1 MSSTLES
8 TPTGETS
15 LFQDAEEK
23 GSVIRN
29 AETSQQVVVSEALVP
44 PLPAAPPAVVTAG
57 QKRKSET
64 QLTNPTN
71 ATKQKNNATPSKS
84 TGGKSGSKLP
94 MSKAREIR
102 LEQNRKAARESRR
115 RKKVMIEELQR
126 SVIFFSRAN
135 SLLKQQNEEW
145 SRMLIQAQAFIS
157 QQHPQQNNLSQGAMG
172 SITAEANKTATTGVT
187 PVANPQSQPQNA
199 FPANGSSTNVDSTSN
214 QANNPSQVTQ
224 DQAGAY
230 NQGGSGTNTASNDI
244 SAPAGATGATQNTGT
259 TDGAVSNSSQ
269 TDSQNTNPNTN
280 APGAPAAPVPFNF
293 QTANPTFPG
302 QYPLNTGAHPYTD
315 AINASTYAL
324 QQQAQN
330 AVATANP
337 AAAFGMNHYATGGA
351 FASHPG
357 APAANNNV
365 LAQHF
370 AAQMN
375 PAAAF
380 QYQPQGTQYTGVTN
394 LVPPAAI
401 PTPANQNNNTPASAA
416 PAVSNTTQQDENEA
430 NNMSNVSE
438 KVVV

>member
-1 MSSTLES
+1 
-8 TPTGETS
+8 
-15 LFQDAEEK
+15 
-23 GSVIRN
+23 
-29 AETSQQVVVSEALVP
+29 
-44 PLPAAPPAVVTAG
+44 
-57 QKRKSET
+57 
-64 QLTNPTN
+64 
-71 ATKQKNNATPSKS
+71 
-84 TGGKSGSKLP
+84 
-94 MSKAREIR
+94 
-102 LEQNRKAARESRR
+102 
-115 RKKVMIEELQR
+115 MIEELQR

-172 SITAEANKTATTGVT
+172 SITAEANKTATTGVAHI
-187 PVANPQSQPQNA
+187 PNPQSQPQNA

-214 QANNPSQVTQ
+214 QANDPSQVTQ
-224 DQAGAY
+224 DQARVY
-230 NQGGSGTNTASNDI
+230 NQGGSGTNTASNGI
-244 SAPAGATGATQNTGT
+244 PAPAGATQNTGT
-259 TDGAVSNSSQ
+259 TNGAVSNPSQ
-269 TDSQNTNPNTN
+269 TDSQNTNYNIN

-302 QYPLNTGAHPYTD
+302 QYQLNTGAHPYTD

-351 FASHPG
+351 FASHPA
-357 APAANNNV
+357 APAANNNM

-380 QYQPQGTQYTGVTN
+380 QYQQQGTQYTGVTN
-394 LVPPAAI
+394 LVPPVAI
-401 PTPANQNNNTPASAA
+401 PENQNNNTPA

-430 NNMSNVSE
+430 NNMSNVGE
-438 KVVV
+438 KVVT